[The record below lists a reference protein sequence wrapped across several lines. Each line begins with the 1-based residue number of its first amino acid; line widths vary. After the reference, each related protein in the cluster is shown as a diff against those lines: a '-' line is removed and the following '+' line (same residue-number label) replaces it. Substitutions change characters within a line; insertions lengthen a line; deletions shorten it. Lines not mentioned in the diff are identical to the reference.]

1 MYNVKLTGEVDD
13 YRTVVLKK
21 NSVVIDGQTKL
32 IIMVN
37 DITEKVRSEQEKIK
51 NRKEKESFF
60 VL

>member
-1 MYNVKLTGEVDD
+1 MYNIKSTGDVDD

>member
-1 MYNVKLTGEVDD
+1 MYNIKLTAEVDD